1 MDIKTTN
8 IVTDIV
14 ELSTEDRKNL
24 PKEVFAAIS
33 KNPTL
38 KWIKFILTDDAPN
51 ANRQRIPVEEFAN
64 LVRTGVHMPIK
75 MSQGYVRD
83 GHEYSVPIGSIAT
96 LVEREHHVEGIAGL
110 WRKEFPGEIDLL
122 EEMTASDNKP
132 QLSWELLYKASVIE
146 DEGVEAFHNVALA
159 AATVVGIPAYEGRT
173 PIVLMASKQESD
185 ADYKIKLE
193 EYDKME
199 EKLKELQSQVNS
211 LTETN
216 KELETNFA
224 TLKEEHDTLKGDMEK
239 VSAEKDELAEFK
251 SEIDAEKAEAEKLA
265 SILKLFED
273 AELAVPDE
281 YLEDEEKKAN
291 LLDMDTKQLEFFL
304 HEISLFASLEEGEE
318 EGEEEEGGEE
328 EASKHIG
335 SKIRLNPKA
344 EKSKDLSSKDIAEA
358 LKSRDGGK

>member
-14 ELSTEDRKNL
+14 ELSTEDRKKL
-24 PKEVFAAIS
+24 SKEVSAAVS

-51 ANRQRIPVEEFAN
+51 ANMQRIPVEEFTN

-75 MSQGYVRD
+75 MSQGYIRD
-83 GHEYSVPIGSIAT
+83 GHEYSVPIGSIAS

-110 WRKEFPGEIDLL
+110 WRKEFPGEIDIL
-122 EEMTASDNKP
+122 EEMTASEEKP
-132 QLSWELLYKASVIE
+132 QLSWELLYRASVIE
-146 DEGVEAFHNVALA
+146 DDGTEAFHNVALA

-185 ADYKIKLE
+185 ADYKIKIE

-199 EKLKELQSQVNS
+199 EKLNKLQTQVDS

-216 KELETNFA
+216 KELETSFS
-224 TLKEEHDTLKGDMEK
+224 TLKAEHETLKGELEN
-239 VSAEKDELAEFK
+239 VSAEKEELAEFK
-251 SEIDAEKAEAEKLA
+251 SLIDAEKAEAEKLA

-273 AELAVPDE
+273 AELTVPAE
-281 YLEDEEKKAN
+281 YLENEEKKAS

-304 HEISLFASLEEGEE
+304 HEISLFASVEEDETE
-318 EGEEEEGGEE
+318 KEE

-344 EKSKDLSSKDIAEA
+344 DKSKDVSTKDIAEA